1 MVMVLRPFS
10 ESRCCNPSPP
20 TDMLFSCVFPQI
32 QCILRSFT
40 KEGSSRTGRDFACYT
55 VQYSRKVK
63 TYIHTSSAPPT
74 IGSQTQR
81 GTCRNC
87 ALRCLDE
94 SLFSSFFQVPSNTN
108 HAKLCAR
115 SSDQGLPSTD
125 FPCKYRPNGQEMHEF
140 AIVCLFV

>member
-1 MVMVLRPFS
+1 MVLRPFS

-94 SLFSSFFQVPSNTN
+94 SLFSKSRAIQIMPNCVQDLQIKAFPAQISLANTGQMVR
-108 HAKLCAR
+108 KCT
-115 SSDQGLPSTD
+115 SLP
-125 FPCKYRPNGQEMHEF
+125 
-140 AIVCLFV
+140 